1 MENLMYRGR
10 KYTLKHLKKGV
21 FTDSQTTLTFE
32 IRSYTKLPQKFSL
45 ETKKYFWMEN
55 ICERS
60 LFLASLQATE
70 LISTL
75 LEIKNF
81 RTGFPNCWLEFKSE
95 IN

>member
-45 ETKKYFWMEN
+45 ETKKYF
-55 ICERS
+55 
-60 LFLASLQATE
+60 
-70 LISTL
+70 
-75 LEIKNF
+75 
-81 RTGFPNCWLEFKSE
+81 
-95 IN
+95 